1 MTKALIPYGLL
12 SLSRFNKQFNLF
24 YVFFFVCI
32 IVPTSKCFD
41 KCQSNQ
47 PSWGERMECGSVWL
61 DAKRTD
67 IDLNRFIQNNSF
79 SFSFKTNVEDVIV
92 DSSLNKSIN
101 SKINIIYLQEE
112 KMAFSQ
118 FSYGVA
124 NKKIQIFMRIKF
136 IEQSNQQDL

>member
-1 MTKALIPYGLL
+1 
-12 SLSRFNKQFNLF
+12 
-24 YVFFFVCI
+24 
-32 IVPTSKCFD
+32 
-41 KCQSNQ
+41 
-47 PSWGERMECGSVWL
+47 MECGSVWL

-67 IDLNRFIQNNSF
+67 IDLNRFILNNSF

-101 SKINIIYLQEE
+101 SKINIIFLQEE

-124 NKKIQIFMRIKF
+124 IKKYILLIDTKIFF
-136 IEQSNQQDL
+136 TFSPENV

>member
-1 MTKALIPYGLL
+1 MIFNHDDQSINSLRFTFPLTIQQIVQSLL
-12 SLSRFNKQFNLF
+12 RLLLRLYYCT
-24 YVFFFVCI
+24 YVQM
-32 IVPTSKCFD
+32 FD

-101 SKINIIYLQEE
+101 SKINIIFLQEE
-112 KMAFSQ
+112 KMAFFQ

-124 NKKIQIFMRIKF
+124 NKKYRF
-136 IEQSNQQDL
+136 